1 MRFFTRRQF
10 NSFLIGGLVN
20 LVTPHFKVKELECH
34 CGCGRMGMHDDML
47 RVLEEIRTE
56 MKRPL
61 YLTSAFRCREHNN
74 KISQVKNG
82 PHTTGKAVDILISG
96 ADCLRLLDIARKH
109 GVSGVGLAQR
119 GEHKRRYCH
128 IDILSPDEAPRPA
141 VWTYS

>member
-1 MRFFTRRQF
+1 MRLFTRRQF
-10 NSFLIGGLVN
+10 NTFVIGGLVT
-20 LVTPHFKVKELECH
+20 LVTPHFKVKELQCRC
-34 CGCGRMGMHDDML
+34 CGEMGMHDDML